1 MKLPAPLIFKALFF
15 LLFSNG
21 ALLSAPLERSLSTS
35 RQFIVYGANRPWRGA
50 VSDLAEQTKSNLL
63 RVLQQRDEWKTP
75 IVINLQFPQANLP
88 EIPPTALHFSQ
99 TGFGLKLQLDLI
111 VTGEADAAAMQREML
126 RAILLELIYRN
137 RPDLAPG
144 TVFVQPPDWL
154 LDGLLATAPDQDK
167 APLVEAIT
175 PLVNSNK
182 TLSLQEFLRQKP
194 ANLDSPARLLYR
206 AYSLALLQLLLDQPS
221 GRSRLATYIGKLA
234 RASNDPLADLKAQ
247 FPAMASD
254 EGDTLW
260 KQHVARF
267 TSTNRFQL
275 LTFVETDSKLEELL
289 RIKFPGVSGS
299 AKEMRLEDF
308 LRTKVSPV
316 QAAVLRGVSQNLM
329 LLSASAHPVM
339 RPLVAEY
346 QEIARLASRNK
357 RGGLAQR
364 LSRLKTTRTKI
375 VGRMSE
381 IDDYMN
387 WFEATQSN
395 TKSGV
400 FIDYLKAAGESAE
413 RRRHDPL
420 SVYLDAMEEQFQN

>member
-1 MKLPAPLIFKALFF
+1 MKPADRFALAAAF
-15 LLFSNG
+15 LLFLSNT
-21 ALLSAPLERSLSTS
+21 LLSAPLERSLSTS
-35 RQFIVYGANRPWRGA
+35 RQFIVYGANPPWRGS

-63 RVLQQRDEWKTP
+63 RVLRQRDEWKTP
-75 IVINLQFPQANLP
+75 IVINLQFPQTNLP

-221 GRSRLATYIGKLA
+221 GRSRLATYIGELA
-234 RASNDPLADLKAQ
+234 RASNNQLAGLKAQ

-267 TSTNRFQL
+267 TSTNRSQL

-289 RIKFPGVSGS
+289 RIKIAGVSGS

-308 LRTKVSPV
+308 LRTQVSPV
-316 QAAVLRGVSQNLM
+316 QAAVLRGVSQNLL

-346 QEIARLASRNK
+346 QEIAQLASRNK